1 MQNTILVYWM
11 YNLTNDVWAI
21 GKLGLAEAI
30 PAIGFSMVS
39 GHFVEQ
45 REKKRLLTICVS
57 AYVLLGTFY
66 SLLALAHGNLIA
78 EDTTTHLIYAGFFIN
93 GIIRAFLSPTS
104 FSLLG
109 LIVPRR
115 LYPNAATWSSTSWQL
130 GGVFGPLAG
139 GLLIAAFSVPVSL
152 WGVVLLQLVALWA
165 IMTIPRQQVIKKE
178 KEPILKSLREGIQ
191 FVFRKQLILAAL
203 SLDMFAVL
211 FGGATALLP
220 VFARDILKVGEVG
233 YGWLRS
239 APGFGALIMFFLLA
253 WMPLRSKPGVKLLL
267 SIAGYGLCIIIF
279 ALSRNVY
286 LSFVVLLL
294 SGMLDAVSVVVR
306 STILQLFTPDD
317 MRGRVA
323 AVNTMFIS
331 SSNEIGEVESGITA
345 KWMGTVPAVIFGGC
359 MTLLVVLVTW
369 AKAPLLRSFKLEVEE
384 PRRRKSPE

>member
-1 MQNTILVYWM
+1 M
-11 YNLTNDVWAI
+11 VWC
-21 GKLGLAEAI
+21 
-30 PAIGFSMVS
+30 
-39 GHFVEQ
+39 
-45 REKKRLLTICVS
+45 ICL
-57 AYVLLGTFY
+57 YILLGMGY
-66 SLLALAHGNLIA
+66 SLLGRAHGTHFGV
-78 EDTTTHLIYAGFFIN
+78 DTTVTLIYTGFFIN
-93 GIIRAFLSPTS
+93 GTIRAFLSPTS

-109 LIVPRR
+109 LLVPRR
-115 LYPNAATWSSTSWQL
+115 LYANAATWSSTSWQL
-130 GGVFGPLAG
+130 GAVFGPLIG
-139 GLLIAAFSVPVSL
+139 GVIISLFNIPVALQAVVAF
-152 WGVVLLQLVALWA
+152 QLVALWA
-165 IMTIPRQQVIKKE
+165 VYGIPRQQVIKKI
-178 KEPILKSLREGIQ
+178 KEPILQSLREGMQ
-191 FVFRKQLILAAL
+191 FVFRKQIILAAL

-253 WMPLRSKPGVKLLL
+253 WMPLKKQPGVKLLL
-267 SIAGYGLCIIIF
+267 SIAGYGVAIIIF

-286 LSFVVLLL
+286 LSFLMLLL

-317 MRGRVA
+317 MRGRVS

-369 AKAPLLRSFKLEVEE
+369 FRAPMMRSFKLEIEE
-384 PRRRKSPE
+384 QKTDPKA